1 MTIRV
6 WATQICRKEVRDTT
20 VRFHADDNKTYF
32 DLPSKG
38 TYKLKGV
45 VSELMAEATEGRR
58 ISIRVMSEVEPS
70 PVEADIAFQ
79 GNVLMTTSEECL
91 VACGGLMVRFA
102 ITNGTNAT
110 ALTDDTALRIAV
122 TLL

>member
-6 WATQICRKEVRDTT
+6 WTTRIGRKEVRDTII
-20 VRFHADDNKTYF
+20 RFHTEDNETFF

-45 VSELMAEATEGRR
+45 VSELMAETIEGRR
-58 ISIRVMSEVEPS
+58 ISVRVMSETDPAPADADVE
-70 PVEADIAFQ
+70 FH
-79 GNVLMTTSEECL
+79 GNVLMTTWTDCL
-91 VACGGLMVRFA
+91 VSCGGLMVRFA
-102 ITNGTNAT
+102 TTSGANVA
-110 ALTDDTALRIAV
+110 ALTDDAALHIAI